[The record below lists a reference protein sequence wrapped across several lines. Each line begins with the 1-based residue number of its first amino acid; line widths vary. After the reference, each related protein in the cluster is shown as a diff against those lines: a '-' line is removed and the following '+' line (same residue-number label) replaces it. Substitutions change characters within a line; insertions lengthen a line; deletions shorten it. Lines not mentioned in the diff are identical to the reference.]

1 MRKFKILPHPSELH
15 MRIYGRTLEE
25 LFSNALEAMSGI
37 QVKSD
42 SHFKENK
49 IKKLIWKARDLN
61 ALLVDFLSDL
71 LAMSQANK
79 EIYRIRKIKIDKHK
93 MNLAAEII
101 SYSVAGFDEDI
112 KAVTYQYLNIRQVV
126 KDKEKI
132 WQTDMVF
139 DI

>member
-1 MRKFKILPHPSELH
+1 